1 VILTSVERLSRKGG
15 REVMARCPDEADA
28 RQAADWLV
36 DRISRLQPDL
46 DVTASIES
54 GGGQLLLVLQ
64 A

>member
-1 VILTSVERLSRKGG
+1 
-15 REVMARCPDEADA
+15 MARCPDEADA

-36 DRISRLQPDL
+36 DRISRLRPDL

-54 GGGQLLLVLQ
+54 GGGQSLLVLQ